1 MAGLQAAVSVIL
13 QKSNTYIK
21 QDRMYK
27 KVSEII
33 ELIERYHKGLS
44 EYFLSL
50 KAKTTDQR
58 VHLLLEFLG
67 KSEAFLAEYL
77 EKYRETTSGRI
88 MNSWVKFVPWLPTDI
103 FCECRENVNL
113 QPPLVTYNVLDAAL
127 HFDDCL
133 ISFYTT
139 LVQEI
144 QDERVAEI
152 FSNLLR
158 VTKKHEMNLARDI
171 SWLHDI

>member
-1 MAGLQAAVSVIL
+1 MF
-13 QKSNTYIK
+13 
-21 QDRMYK
+21 K

-33 ELIERYHKGLS
+33 EIIEQYHKGLS
-44 EYFLSL
+44 EYFISL
-50 KAKTTDQR
+50 KTQTGDER
-58 VHLLLEFLG
+58 VVLLLEFLG
-67 KSEAFLAEYL
+67 KGEAFLAEYL
-77 EKYRETTSGRI
+77 EKYRKTAPKRI
-88 MNSWVKFVPWLPTDI
+88 MHAWVKYVPWLPTDI
-103 FCECRENVNL
+103 YCECRKNLHL

-144 QDERVAEI
+144 DNERVGEV

-158 VTKKHEMNLARDI
+158 VTKKHEMNLARDV
-171 SWLHDI
+171 SWLHDL

>member
-1 MAGLQAAVSVIL
+1 MF
-13 QKSNTYIK
+13 
-21 QDRMYK
+21 K

-50 KAKTTDQR
+50 KVQSVDER
-58 VHLLLEFLG
+58 VNLLLDYLG
-67 KSEAFLAEYL
+67 GSEAFMAEYL
-77 EKYRETTSGRI
+77 EKYRKSTPGRI
-88 MNSWVKFVPWLPTDI
+88 MNSWVKYVPWLPTDI
-103 FCECRENVNL
+103 FCECRENLHL
-113 QPPLVTYNVLDAAL
+113 QPPLQTYNVLDAAV

-139 LVQEI
+139 LVAEI
-144 QDERVAEI
+144 RDERVAEI

-158 VTKKHEMNLARDI
+158 VTKKHEMNLSRDI
-171 SWLHDI
+171 AWLHDI

>member
-1 MAGLQAAVSVIL
+1 MF
-13 QKSNTYIK
+13 
-21 QDRMYK
+21 K

-33 ELIERYHKGLS
+33 GIIEQYHTGLS
-44 EYFLSL
+44 EYFIFL
-50 KAKTTDQR
+50 KSKTDDER
-58 VHLLLEFLG
+58 VKLLLEFLG
-67 KSEAFLAEYL
+67 KSEAHLAEYL
-77 EKYRETTSGRI
+77 VKYRETSLNRL
-88 MNSWVKFVPWLPTDI
+88 MNAWVKYVPWLPTDI
-103 FCECRENVNL
+103 YCECKKEVKL

-133 ISFYTT
+133 INYYTT

>member
-1 MAGLQAAVSVIL
+1 MF
-13 QKSNTYIK
+13 
-21 QDRMYK
+21 K

-33 ELIERYHKGLS
+33 ELIEEYHEGLS
-44 EYFLSL
+44 DYFLSL
-50 KAKTTDQR
+50 ETKTGDER
-58 VHLLLEFLG
+58 VKMLLEFLG

-77 EKYRETTSGRI
+77 ETYRKTTPNRI
-88 MNSWVKFVPWLPTDI
+88 MNAWVKYVPWLPTDI
-103 FCECRENVNL
+103 YCECRKNVNL
-113 QPPLVTYNVLDAAL
+113 QPPLNTYNVLNAAI

-144 QDERVAEI
+144 QNERVGEI

-171 SWLHDI
+171 SWLHDL

>member
-1 MAGLQAAVSVIL
+1 MF
-13 QKSNTYIK
+13 
-21 QDRMYK
+21 K

-33 ELIERYHKGLS
+33 ELIEEYHQGLS

-50 KAKTTDQR
+50 KTQTGDER
-58 VHLLLEFLG
+58 VKLLLEFLG

-77 EKYRETTSGRI
+77 EKYRKSAPKGN
-88 MNSWVKFVPWLPTDI
+88 MNAWVKYVPWLPRDI
-103 FCECRENVNL
+103 YCECRKNVNL

-144 QDERVAEI
+144 QNERVAEV

-171 SWLHDI
+171 SWLHDL

>member
-1 MAGLQAAVSVIL
+1 MF
-13 QKSNTYIK
+13 
-21 QDRMYK
+21 K

-33 ELIERYHKGLS
+33 ELIEKYHKGLS
-44 EYFLSL
+44 DYFLLL
-50 KAKTTDQR
+50 KTKTEDQR
-58 VHLLLEFLG
+58 VHLLLDYLG
-67 KSEAFLAEYL
+67 RSEAFMAEYI
-77 EKYRETTSGRI
+77 EKYRKAAPKRI
-88 MNSWVKFVPWLPTDI
+88 MHSWVKYVPWLPTDI
-103 FCECRENVNL
+103 YCECRKNVML
-113 QPPLVTYNVLDAAL
+113 QPPLSTNNVVDAAI

-144 QDERVAEI
+144 QNERAGEI

-171 SWLHDI
+171 SWLNDL